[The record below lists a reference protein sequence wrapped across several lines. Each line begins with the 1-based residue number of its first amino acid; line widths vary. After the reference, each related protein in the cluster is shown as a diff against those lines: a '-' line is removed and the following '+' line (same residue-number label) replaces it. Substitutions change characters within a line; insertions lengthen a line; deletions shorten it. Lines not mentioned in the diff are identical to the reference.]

1 MFIIKLV
8 PVNKKLFIMILEKIK
23 FKFWKLSNDFKYIRY
38 LFDIISIIYSNYSHF
53 KYKKKIKN
61 FSYSKKFL
69 VKNFDDA
76 QFLIIKDKFIDK
88 NKLIG
93 MIHVLNHI
101 GVPFAILS
109 KSLFNKI
116 DHKVLKLKVL
126 ICFNIFP
133 ELHNIKKYNKI
144 ILINRFKKN
153 YIKDVVQ
160 INICPSDVMPH
171 NSGLISLFT
180 VSFVKKI
187 LNTNFPI
194 ITNYFKSGIGI
205 VVDDVKG
212 DFDYNFFLKSRWKLL
227 LSVFVNDFFKKDKI
241 LNFKKN
247 FYQRKFFDIS
257 PHSLSQTNFL
267 YYDLSKGE
275 SINKKK
281 FIKLWN
287 FVKSKFNDNSII
299 LSKII
304 TSHFHLMSTSCVPI
318 LLKSKVKFYLCDI
331 EPGEKEILYNKKF
344 LPYGDP
350 SLSTGNLERKNLFQI
365 YSGSPSQSSKIKSS
379 FYDFLEGDLSKKQL
393 IKRLAYNL
401 DLLIYSGF
409 PIYLRTHEYNL
420 IKLKKKLNA
429 IQKFLNF
436 YLKKQKLGL
445 KKEKLS
451 DISSSLLKRN
461 SVFIKKINI
470 RKNKL
475 SVFCNK
481 NKNIINIFYKNK
493 IIDYKAFKKMKT
505 GYEII

>member
-1 MFIIKLV
+1 M
-8 PVNKKLFIMILEKIK
+8 
-23 FKFWKLSNDFKYIRY
+23 
-38 LFDIISIIYSNYSHF
+38 
-53 KYKKKIKN
+53 
-61 FSYSKKFL
+61 
-69 VKNFDDA
+69 
-76 QFLIIKDKFIDK
+76 
-88 NKLIG
+88 
-93 MIHVLNHI
+93 
-101 GVPFAILS
+101 
-109 KSLFNKI
+109 
-116 DHKVLKLKVL
+116 
-126 ICFNIFP
+126 
-133 ELHNIKKYNKI
+133 
-144 ILINRFKKN
+144 
-153 YIKDVVQ
+153 
-160 INICPSDVMPH
+160 
-171 NSGLISLFT
+171 
-180 VSFVKKI
+180 
-187 LNTNFPI
+187 
-194 ITNYFKSGIGI
+194 
-205 VVDDVKG
+205 
-212 DFDYNFFLKSRWKLL
+212 
-227 LSVFVNDFFKKDKI
+227 
-241 LNFKKN
+241 
-247 FYQRKFFDIS
+247 
-257 PHSLSQTNFL
+257 
-267 YYDLSKGE
+267 
-275 SINKKK
+275 
-281 FIKLWN
+281 
-287 FVKSKFNDNSII
+287 
-299 LSKII
+299 
-304 TSHFHLMSTSCVPI
+304 
-318 LLKSKVKFYLCDI
+318 LKSKVKFYLCDI